1 VVLAAGGS
9 TRMGRPKAL
18 LEVDGVP
25 LVVHHARAFAAL
37 GVRVSVVLGAQASA
51 VAAVLDGSVRVVVNP
66 EWSTTD
72 PAWSA
77 HLGLQACG
85 PALLTPVDVPPARA
99 ADLLRLCAGDGPAV
113 LAYRGH
119 PGHPVRLEPPH
130 AHLRLDV
137 RLRGARLVEVEDPTR
152 LANLNTPAQWEAWLA
167 ERAPFRS

>member
-1 VVLAAGGS
+1 MLAAGGS

-37 GVRVSVVLGAQASA
+37 GLRVSVVLGAHSPA
-51 VAAVLDGSVRVVVNP
+51 VAAMLDATVRVVINP
-66 EWSTTD
+66 DWASTD

-77 HLGLQACG
+77 YLGLQACG
-85 PALLTPVDVPPARA
+85 PALFTPVDVPPART
-99 ADLLRLCAGDGPAV
+99 ADLLRLCAGEGPAV

-130 AHLRLDV
+130 AHLRLDE
-137 RLRGARLVEVEDPTR
+137 RLRDARLVEVEDPTR

-167 ERAPFRS
+167 DRARLRS